1 MTSLLSEAQ
10 HRIVQVVFSGTP
22 SAYEMHET
30 PRPSNSQSRP
40 NCFKDLPEIRDEPF
54 VDAIPV
60 GYLPSNSNRSLIN
73 SDAMSAPVHVLSGIG
88 PSTTSTPDDGFR
100 AELSPPCPEVSSA
113 PSSGRRT
120 TGNSGNR
127 SYSTLTRNRCI
138 PGFRLDSIAEGDEP
152 LPSPSMSC
160 DIGDALNP
168 IGSRTASLETT
179 SSSSGGNYEILP
191 GQYLP
196 YSNP

>member
-1 MTSLLSEAQ
+1 MTSLLSKAQ

-22 SAYEMHET
+22 SGYETHEA
-30 PRPSNSQSRP
+30 PRPSISQSHP

-54 VDAIPV
+54 TDVISV

-73 SDAMSAPVHVLSGIG
+73 NDMISAPVHVLSGIG
-88 PSTTSTPDDGFR
+88 PSTTSTPDYGFQ
-100 AELSPPCPEVSSA
+100 AELSSA
-113 PSSGRRT
+113 PSSRRKT
-120 TGNSGNR
+120 TGNSGNG
-127 SYSTLTRNRCI
+127 SNSTLTRNRCVL
-138 PGFRLDSIAEGDEP
+138 GFRLDSIAESDEP

-160 DIGDALNP
+160 DIGDARSCLNP
-168 IGSRTASLETT
+168 IGPRSASLETT

-196 YSNP
+196 YSSP